1 MKKTFTKS
9 LLLFFVALAFSI
21 TASAQSLVNITNTTG
36 PNNCNGSASL
46 VDSTAN
52 PSTIVWMY
60 GGAILQNGGYSIQ
73 NLCPGAYIVSYSGMF
88 GPMNFTFV
96 VGSSSVV
103 NPCAGFSATMTTTAS
118 VTPYSGTV
126 TVTPTGGSAP
136 YTFSW
141 NNGNMSTTSN
151 SSSILNNVGAGFIDC
166 IVTSSNGCT
175 YSVSGVVQGSN
186 LNPCANFIT
195 SITSQ
200 NANTIAPCNGSA
212 SVTTVGGSTPY
223 SYVWN
228 NGATTAS
235 VSNLCAG
242 YYGCMITDANNCVSY
257 DSTFIAFD
265 TLVNI
270 NNTTFPN
277 SSVIGNLGNVN
288 MTNCTINF
296 AALSS
301 ATIGGATNGLNGN
314 VLITWIL
321 VDSNGVSTT
330 FTVPYLTNNSN
341 PGVFAATLTITCYQK
356 SQDIKTIVISDQVQL
371 PGFTLGLE
379 ENAMNVVISNPFDA
393 QVALQFDA
401 AKSGS
406 IQLVNLQGACV
417 ATKEFTNS
425 ALVTIDTENLTK
437 GTYFVT
443 INVDG
448 QSIVRKLIK

>member
-1 MKKTFTKS
+1 MKKSFTKS

-36 PNNCNGSASL
+36 PNSCNGSASL

-73 NLCPGAYIVSYSGMF
+73 NLCPGTYIVTYSGMF

-96 VGSSSVV
+96 VGSSSV
-103 NPCAGFSATMTTTAS
+103 NPCANFTATITTTAA
-118 VTPYSGTV
+118 VTPNSGTA
-126 TVTPTGGSAP
+126 TVLVSGGVAP
-136 YTFSW
+136 YTYSW
-141 NNGNMSTTSN
+141 INGAPSA
-151 SSSILNNVGAGFIDC
+151 GATIGNLSPGFYSC
-166 IVTSSNGCT
+166 VVTSSNGCSYT
-175 YSVSGVVQGSN
+175 ASGVVQGSN

-195 SITSQ
+195 SITTQ
-200 NANTIAPCNGSA
+200 NANTIAPCNGNA
-212 SVTTVGGSTPY
+212 AVTAVGGTSPY
-223 SYVWN
+223 TYVWN
-228 NGATTAS
+228 NGATSSS
-235 VSNLCAG
+235 VSNLCSG
-242 YYGCMITDANNCVSY
+242 YYGCVITDANNCVSY
-257 DSTFIAFD
+257 DSTFISFD
-265 TLVNI
+265 TLVSI

-277 SSVIGNLGNVN
+277 SSVIGNLGNVS

-321 VDSNGVSTT
+321 IDSNGVSTT
-330 FTVPYLTNNSN
+330 FTMPYAINNSN

-356 SQDIKTIVISDQVQL
+356 SQDIKTILISDQVLL
-371 PGFTLGLE
+371 PGYSLGIE
-379 ENAMNVVISNPFDA
+379 ENTGNVVVTNPFDA
-393 QVALQFDA
+393 SLALQFDA
-401 AKSGS
+401 AKTGS
-406 IQLVNLQGACV
+406 IQLVNLQGALV
-417 ATKEFTNS
+417 ASKEFTNS
-425 ALVTIDTENLTK
+425 LAVNIDTEKLTK

-443 INVDG
+443 INIDG

>member
-1 MKKTFTKS
+1 MKKTITKS

-36 PNNCNGSASL
+36 PNSCNGSASL

-73 NLCPGAYIVSYSGMF
+73 NLCPGTYIVSYSGMF
-88 GPMNFTFV
+88 GPTNFTFV
-96 VGSSSVV
+96 VGSTV
-103 NPCAGFSATMTTTAS
+103 NPCANFTATITTTAA
-118 VTPYSGTV
+118 VTPNSGTA
-126 TVTPTGGSAP
+126 TVLVSGGVAP
-136 YTFSW
+136 YTYTW
-141 NNGNMSTTSN
+141 VNGSPSA
-151 SSSILNNVGAGFIDC
+151 SGSSIGNLSPGFYSC
-166 IVTSSNGCT
+166 VVTSSNGCT
-175 YSVSGVVQGSN
+175 YTASGVVQGSN

-212 SVTTVGGSTPY
+212 SVTTVGGTSPY
-223 SYVWN
+223 TYVWN

-301 ATIGGATNGLNGN
+301 ATIGGATNGTNGN
-314 VLITWIL
+314 VLITWVLI
-321 VDSNGVSTT
+321 DSNGVSTT
-330 FTVPYLTNNSN
+330 FTQPYLTNNAN

-401 AKSGS
+401 AKSGA

>member
-1 MKKTFTKS
+1 MKKTITKS

-36 PNNCNGSASL
+36 PNSCNGSASL

-73 NLCPGAYIVSYSGMF
+73 NLCPGTYIVSYSGMF
-88 GPMNFTFV
+88 GPINFTFV
-96 VGSSSVV
+96 VGTSSVI

-118 VTPYSGTV
+118 VTPNSGTA
-126 TVTPTGGSAP
+126 TVIPSGGLAP

-141 NNGNMSTTSN
+141 YNGNFNTMSN
-151 SSSILNNVGAGFIDC
+151 SIAFLDFLSSGPIDC

-186 LNPCANFIT
+186 LNPCANFAT
-195 SITSQ
+195 SISSQ
-200 NANTIAPCNGSA
+200 NANSLAPCNGSA

-301 ATIGGATNGLNGN
+301 ATIGGATNGTSGN
-314 VLITWIL
+314 ILITWIL

-330 FTVPYLTNNSN
+330 FTVPYAVSNSN

-356 SQDIKTIVISDQVQL
+356 SQDIKTIVI
-371 PGFTLGLE
+371 
-379 ENAMNVVISNPFDA
+379 
-393 QVALQFDA
+393 
-401 AKSGS
+401 
-406 IQLVNLQGACV
+406 
-417 ATKEFTNS
+417 
-425 ALVTIDTENLTK
+425 
-437 GTYFVT
+437 
-443 INVDG
+443 
-448 QSIVRKLIK
+448 

>member
-1 MKKTFTKS
+1 MKKSFTKS

-36 PNNCNGSASL
+36 PNICNGSASL

-73 NLCPGAYIVSYSGMF
+73 NLCPGTYIVTYSGMF
-88 GPMNFTFV
+88 GPINFTFV
-96 VGSSSVV
+96 VGSSSV
-103 NPCAGFSATMTTTAS
+103 NPCANFTATITTTAA
-118 VTPYSGTV
+118 VTPNSGTA
-126 TVTPTGGSAP
+126 TVLVSGGVAP
-136 YTFSW
+136 YTYTW
-141 NNGNMSTTSN
+141 INGAPST
-151 SSSILNNVGAGFIDC
+151 GATIGNLSPGFYSC
-166 IVTSSNGCT
+166 VVTSSNGCSYT
-175 YSVSGVVQGSN
+175 ASGVVQGSN

-195 SITSQ
+195 SITTQ
-200 NANTIAPCNGSA
+200 NANTIAPCNGNA
-212 SVTTVGGSTPY
+212 AVTAVGGTSPY
-223 SYVWN
+223 TYVWN
-228 NGATTAS
+228 NGATSSS
-235 VSNLCAG
+235 VSNLCSG
-242 YYGCMITDANNCVSY
+242 YYGCVITDANNCVSY

-265 TLVNI
+265 TLVSI

-277 SSVIGNLGNVN
+277 SSVIGNLGNVS

-330 FTVPYLTNNSN
+330 FTVPYLINNAN

-356 SQDIKTIVISDQVQL
+356 SQDIKTIVISDQVEL
-371 PGFTLGLE
+371 PGFSLGIE
-379 ENAMNVVISNPFDA
+379 ESTGNVVVTNPFDA
-393 QVALQFDA
+393 SLALQFDV
-401 AKSGS
+401 AKTGS
-406 IQLVNLQGACV
+406 IQLVNLQGALV
-417 ATKEFTNS
+417 ASKEFKNS
-425 ALVTIDTENLTK
+425 LAVNIDTEKLTK

-443 INVDG
+443 INIDG

>member
-1 MKKTFTKS
+1 MKKTITKS
-9 LLLFFVALAFSI
+9 LLLFFVSLAFSI

-73 NLCPGAYIVSYSGMF
+73 NLCPGTYIVTYSGMF
-88 GPMNFTFV
+88 GPINFTFV
-96 VGSSSVV
+96 VGSTV
-103 NPCAGFSATMTTTAS
+103 NPCANFTATITTTAA
-118 VTPYSGTV
+118 VTPNSGTA
-126 TVTPTGGSAP
+126 TVLVSGGVAP
-136 YTFSW
+136 YTYTW
-141 NNGNMSTTSN
+141 VNGSPSA
-151 SSSILNNVGAGFIDC
+151 SGSSIGNLSPGFYSC
-166 IVTSSNGCT
+166 VVTSSNGCT
-175 YSVSGVVQGSN
+175 YTASGVVQGSN

-195 SITSQ
+195 SITTQ

-212 SVTTVGGSTPY
+212 SVTTVGGTSPY
-223 SYVWN
+223 TYVWN

-277 SSVIGNLGNVN
+277 SSVIGNLGNVS

-401 AKSGS
+401 AKSGV
-406 IQLVNLQGACV
+406 IQLVNVQGACV

-443 INVDG
+443 INFDG

>member
-1 MKKTFTKS
+1 MKKTITKS

-36 PNNCNGSASL
+36 PNSCNGSASL

-88 GPMNFTFV
+88 GPTNFTFV
-96 VGSSSVV
+96 VGSTV
-103 NPCAGFSATMTTTAS
+103 NPCANFTATITTTAA
-118 VTPYSGTV
+118 VTPNSGTA
-126 TVTPTGGSAP
+126 TVLVSGGVAP
-136 YTFSW
+136 YTYTW
-141 NNGNMSTTSN
+141 VNGSPSA
-151 SSSILNNVGAGFIDC
+151 SGSSIGNLSPGFYSC
-166 IVTSSNGCT
+166 VVTSSNGCT
-175 YSVSGVVQGSN
+175 YTASGVVQGSN
-186 LNPCANFIT
+186 LNPCANFIST
-195 SITSQ
+195 ITSQ

-212 SVTTVGGSTPY
+212 SVTTVGGTSPY
-223 SYVWN
+223 TYFWN

-301 ATIGGATNGLNGN
+301 ATIGGATNGTNGN
-314 VLITWIL
+314 VLITWVLI
-321 VDSNGVSTT
+321 DSNGVSTT
-330 FTVPYLTNNSN
+330 FTQPYLTNNAN

>member
-1 MKKTFTKS
+1 MKKTITKS

-36 PNNCNGSASL
+36 PNICNGSASL

-73 NLCPGAYIVSYSGMF
+73 NLCPGTYIVTYSGMF

-96 VGSSSVV
+96 VGSSSV
-103 NPCAGFSATMTTTAS
+103 NPCANFTATITTTAA
-118 VTPYSGTV
+118 VTPNSGTA
-126 TVTPTGGSAP
+126 TVLVSGGVAP
-136 YTFSW
+136 YTYSW
-141 NNGNMSTTSN
+141 INGAPSA
-151 SSSILNNVGAGFIDC
+151 GATIGNLSPGFYSC
-166 IVTSSNGCT
+166 VVTSSNGCT
-175 YSVSGVVQGSN
+175 YTASGVVQGSN

-195 SITSQ
+195 SITTQ
-200 NANTIAPCNGSA
+200 NANTIAPCNGNA
-212 SVTTVGGSTPY
+212 AVTAVGGTSPY
-223 SYVWN
+223 TYVWN
-228 NGATTAS
+228 NGATSSS
-235 VSNLCAG
+235 VSNLCSG
-242 YYGCMITDANNCVSY
+242 YYGCVITDANNCVSY
-257 DSTFIAFD
+257 DSTFISFD
-265 TLVNI
+265 TLVSI

-277 SSVIGNLGNVN
+277 SSVIGNLGNVS

-321 VDSNGVSTT
+321 IDSNGVSTT
-330 FTVPYLTNNSN
+330 FTMPYAINNSN

-356 SQDIKTIVISDQVQL
+356 SQDIKTIVITDQVVL
-371 PGFTLGLE
+371 PGYSLGIE
-379 ENAMNVVISNPFDA
+379 ESTGNVVVTNPFDA
-393 QVALQFDA
+393 SLALQFDV
-401 AKSGS
+401 AKTGS
-406 IQLVNLQGACV
+406 IQLVNLQGALV
-417 ATKEFTNS
+417 ASKEFTNTH
-425 ALVTIDTENLTK
+425 AVNIDTEKLTK

-443 INVDG
+443 INIDG

>member
-1 MKKTFTKS
+1 MKKTITKS

-36 PNNCNGSASL
+36 PNSCNGSASL

-73 NLCPGAYIVSYSGMF
+73 NLCPGTYIVSYSGMF
-88 GPMNFTFV
+88 GPTNFTFV
-96 VGSSSVV
+96 VGSTV
-103 NPCAGFSATMTTTAS
+103 NPCANFTATVTTTAA
-118 VTPYSGTV
+118 VTPNSGTA
-126 TVTPTGGSAP
+126 TVLVSGGVAP
-136 YTFSW
+136 YTYTW
-141 NNGNMSTTSN
+141 VNGSPSA
-151 SSSILNNVGAGFIDC
+151 SGSSIGNLSPGFYSC
-166 IVTSSNGCT
+166 VVTSSNGCT
-175 YSVSGVVQGSN
+175 YTASGVVQGSN
-186 LNPCANFIT
+186 LNPCANFIST
-195 SITSQ
+195 ITSQ
-200 NANTIAPCNGSA
+200 NANTIAPCNGSV
-212 SVTTVGGSTPY
+212 SVTTVGGTSPY
-223 SYVWN
+223 TYVWN

-301 ATIGGATNGLNGN
+301 ATIGGATNGTSGN
-314 VLITWIL
+314 ILITWIL

-330 FTVPYLTNNSN
+330 FTVPYAVSNSN

-393 QVALQFDA
+393 QVALQFVA

>member
-1 MKKTFTKS
+1 MKKTITKS

-36 PNNCNGSASL
+36 PNSCNGSASL

-88 GPMNFTFV
+88 GPTNFTFV
-96 VGSSSVV
+96 VGSTV
-103 NPCAGFSATMTTTAS
+103 NPCANFTATITTTAA
-118 VTPYSGTV
+118 VTPNSGTA
-126 TVTPTGGSAP
+126 TVLVSGGVAP
-136 YTFSW
+136 YTYTW
-141 NNGNMSTTSN
+141 VNGSPSA
-151 SSSILNNVGAGFIDC
+151 SGSSIGNLSPGFYSC
-166 IVTSSNGCT
+166 VVTSSNGCT
-175 YSVSGVVQGSN
+175 YTASGVVQGSN
-186 LNPCANFIT
+186 LNPCANFIST
-195 SITSQ
+195 ITSQ

-212 SVTTVGGSTPY
+212 SVTTVGGTSPY
-223 SYVWN
+223 TYVWN

-301 ATIGGATNGLNGN
+301 ATIGGATNGTSGN
-314 VLITWIL
+314 ILITWIL

-330 FTVPYLTNNSN
+330 FTQPYLTNNAN

-401 AKSGS
+401 AKSGA
-406 IQLVNLQGACV
+406 IQLVNVQGACV
-417 ATKEFTNS
+417 ATKEFINS

>member
-1 MKKTFTKS
+1 MKKTITKS

-36 PNNCNGSASL
+36 PNSCNGSASL

-88 GPMNFTFV
+88 GPTNFTFV
-96 VGSSSVV
+96 VGSTV
-103 NPCAGFSATMTTTAS
+103 NPCANFTATITTTAA
-118 VTPYSGTV
+118 VTPNSGTA
-126 TVTPTGGSAP
+126 TVLVSGGVAP
-136 YTFSW
+136 YTYTW
-141 NNGNMSTTSN
+141 VNGSPSA
-151 SSSILNNVGAGFIDC
+151 SGSSIGNLSPGFYSC
-166 IVTSSNGCT
+166 VVTSSNGCT
-175 YSVSGVVQGSN
+175 YTASGVVQGSN
-186 LNPCANFIT
+186 LNPCANFIST
-195 SITSQ
+195 ITSQ

-212 SVTTVGGSTPY
+212 SVTTVGGTSPY
-223 SYVWN
+223 TYVWN

-301 ATIGGATNGLNGN
+301 ATIGGATNGSSGN
-314 VLITWIL
+314 ILITWIL

-330 FTVPYLTNNSN
+330 FTVPYAVSNSN

>member
-1 MKKTFTKS
+1 MKKSFTKS
-9 LLLFFVALAFSI
+9 LLLFFVALVFSI

-36 PNNCNGSASL
+36 PNSCNGSASL

-60 GGAILQNGGYSIQ
+60 AGAILQNGGYSIQ
-73 NLCPGAYIVSYSGMF
+73 NLCPGTYIVSYSGMF
-88 GPMNFTFV
+88 GPVNFTFII
-96 VGSSSVV
+96 GSSNT
-103 NPCAGFSATMTTTAS
+103 NPCAGFTASMTTTAANAAN
-118 VTPYSGTV
+118 SGTA
-126 TVTPTGGSAP
+126 TVVVSGGVAP
-136 YTFSW
+136 YTYTW
-141 NNGNMSTTSN
+141 VNGSPS
-151 SSSILNNVGAGFIDC
+151 SASGSSIGNLSAGFYSC
-166 IVTSSNGCT
+166 VVTSSNGCT
-175 YSVSGVVQGSN
+175 YTATGVVQGSN

-277 SSVIGNLGNVN
+277 PSVIGNLGNVS

-301 ATIGGATNGLNGN
+301 ASIGGAANGLNGN

-321 VDSNGVSTT
+321 IDSNGVSTT
-330 FTVPYLTNNSN
+330 FTMPYLINNSN
-341 PGVFAATLTITCYQK
+341 PGVFSASLTITCYQK
-356 SQDIKTIVISDQVQL
+356 SQAIKTIVISDQVQL
-371 PGFTLGLE
+371 PGYTLGID
-379 ENAMNVVISNPFDA
+379 ENAMNVVISNPFDV

-406 IQLVNLQGACV
+406 IQLVNLQGAFV
-417 ATKEFTNS
+417 ATKEFSNS
-425 ALVTIDTENLTK
+425 AVVTIDTENLTK

>member
-1 MKKTFTKS
+1 MKKTITKS

-36 PNNCNGSASL
+36 PNSCNGSASL

-73 NLCPGAYIVSYSGMF
+73 NLCPGTYIVSYSGMF
-88 GPMNFTFV
+88 GPTNFTFV
-96 VGSSSVV
+96 VGLTV
-103 NPCAGFSATMTTTAS
+103 NPCANFTATITTTAA
-118 VTPYSGTV
+118 VTPNSGTA
-126 TVTPTGGSAP
+126 TVLVSGGVAP
-136 YTFSW
+136 YTYTW
-141 NNGNMSTTSN
+141 VNGSPSA
-151 SSSILNNVGAGFIDC
+151 SGSSIGNLSPGFYSC
-166 IVTSSNGCT
+166 VVTSSNGCT
-175 YSVSGVVQGSN
+175 YTASGVVQGSN
-186 LNPCANFIT
+186 LNPCANFIST
-195 SITSQ
+195 ITSQ

-212 SVTTVGGSTPY
+212 SVTTVGGTSPY
-223 SYVWN
+223 TYFWN

-301 ATIGGATNGLNGN
+301 ATIGGATNGTSGN
-314 VLITWIL
+314 ILITWIL

-330 FTVPYLTNNSN
+330 FTVPYAVSNSN

>member
-1 MKKTFTKS
+1 MKKSFTKS

-36 PNNCNGSASL
+36 PNICNGSASL

-73 NLCPGAYIVSYSGMF
+73 NLCPGTYIVTYSGMF
-88 GPMNFTFV
+88 GPINFTFV

-118 VTPYSGTV
+118 VAPYSGTV
-126 TVTPTGGSAP
+126 TVTPSGGSAP

-166 IVTSSNGCT
+166 IVYSSNGCT

-235 VSNLCAG
+235 ISNLCAG

-277 SSVIGNLGNVN
+277 SSVIGNLGNVS

-301 ATIGGATNGLNGN
+301 AAIGGATNGLNGN

-356 SQDIKTIVISDQVQL
+356 SQDIKTIVISDQVLL
-371 PGFTLGLE
+371 PGYSLGIEESIAELYITNPFENNIEVGLE
-379 ENAMNVVISNPFDA
+379 E
-393 QVALQFDA
+393 
-401 AKSGS
+401 KSSGT
-406 IQLVNLQGACV
+406 IELFNLQGSLV
-417 ATKEFTNS
+417 GFKEFNDLSNLNIETVS
-425 ALVTIDTENLTK
+425 LVK
-437 GTYFVT
+437 GTYF
-443 INVDG
+443 ISIKISGKN
-448 QSIVRKLIK
+448 IVRMLIK

>member
-1 MKKTFTKS
+1 MKKTITKS

-36 PNNCNGSASL
+36 PNICNGSASL

-60 GGAILQNGGYSIQ
+60 AGAILQNGGYSIQ
-73 NLCPGAYIVSYSGMF
+73 NLCPGTYIVTYSGMF

-96 VGSSSVV
+96 VGSSSV
-103 NPCAGFSATMTTTAS
+103 NPCANFTATITTTEAL
-118 VTPYSGTV
+118 TPNSGTA
-126 TVTPTGGSAP
+126 TVVVSGGVAP
-136 YTFSW
+136 YTYTW
-141 NNGNMSTTSN
+141 VNGSPSSASGSTIGNLS
-151 SSSILNNVGAGFIDC
+151 AGFYSC
-166 IVTSSNGCT
+166 VVTSSNGCT
-175 YSVSGVVQGSN
+175 YTASGVVQGSN
-186 LNPCANFIT
+186 LNPCANFIST
-195 SITSQ
+195 ITSQ

-212 SVTTVGGSTPY
+212 SVTTVGGTTPY

-228 NGATTAS
+228 NGETTAS

-242 YYGCMITDANNCVSY
+242 YYGYMIIDDNNCVSY
-257 DSTFIAFD
+257 DSTYIGFD

-277 SSVIGNLGNVN
+277 SSVIGNLGNVS

-321 VDSNGVSTT
+321 IDSNGVSTT
-330 FTVPYLTNNSN
+330 FTMPYAINNSN

-356 SQDIKTIVISDQVQL
+356 SQDIKTIVISDQVLL
-371 PGFTLGLE
+371 PGYSLGIEESIAELYITNPFENNIEVGLE
-379 ENAMNVVISNPFDA
+379 E
-393 QVALQFDA
+393 
-401 AKSGS
+401 KSSGT
-406 IQLVNLQGACV
+406 IELFNLQGSLV
-417 ATKEFTNS
+417 GFKEFNDLSNLNLETVS
-425 ALVTIDTENLTK
+425 LVK
-437 GTYFVT
+437 GTYF
-443 INVDG
+443 ISIKISGKN
-448 QSIVRKLIK
+448 IVRMLIK

>member
-1 MKKTFTKS
+1 MKKTITKS
-9 LLLFFVALAFSI
+9 LLLFFVSLAFSI

-73 NLCPGAYIVSYSGMF
+73 NLCPGTYIVTYSGMF
-88 GPMNFTFV
+88 GPINFTFV
-96 VGSSSVV
+96 VGSTV
-103 NPCAGFSATMTTTAS
+103 NPCANFTATITTTAA
-118 VTPYSGTV
+118 VTPNSGTA
-126 TVTPTGGSAP
+126 TVLVSGGVAP
-136 YTFSW
+136 YTYTW
-141 NNGNMSTTSN
+141 VNGSPSA
-151 SSSILNNVGAGFIDC
+151 SGSSIGNLSPGFYSC
-166 IVTSSNGCT
+166 VVTSSNGCT
-175 YSVSGVVQGSN
+175 YTASGVVQGSN

-195 SITSQ
+195 SITTQ

-212 SVTTVGGSTPY
+212 SVTTVGGTSPY
-223 SYVWN
+223 TYVWN

-277 SSVIGNLGNVN
+277 SSVIGNLGNVS

-371 PGFTLGLE
+371 PGYTLGIEESIAELFITNPFENNIEVGLE
-379 ENAMNVVISNPFDA
+379 E
-393 QVALQFDA
+393 
-401 AKSGS
+401 KSSGT
-406 IQLVNLQGACV
+406 IELFNLQGSLV
-417 ATKEFTNS
+417 GFKEFNDLSNLNLETVS
-425 ALVTIDTENLTK
+425 LVK
-437 GTYFVT
+437 GTYF
-443 INVDG
+443 ISIKISGKN
-448 QSIVRKLIK
+448 IVRMLIK